1 MPIPRGDRLVATT
14 LWLALAFA
22 FSLAAFARAQASPML
37 ATGSSAD
44 SLLISGKQMLREG
57 SLDAMYAAKATFE
70 RTSTDTALAAWSH
83 YYIALAGYR
92 IADHLLAAGEE
103 NKGAAS
109 EHLKTTVNH
118 LQKATEINPQ
128 AAEAYALLASA
139 YGRQI
144 GLNPVKGM
152 VLGRRAEQAL
162 KKATQLAPDNPRV
175 VLCTA
180 IRDFNTPGM
189 FGGSKEKGLQGFQ
202 RAAELFAQEEPADPI
217 HPAWGHSRTYAW
229 LGLAYQDRGELSLAR
244 AAFEKALAINPDFSW
259 VKNMLLPELEKAVEK
274 HEQDRE

>member
-162 KKATQLAPDNPRV
+162 KKRRSSHPTIRASCYARPSATLIPPECLVAAKKRACKDSSAPPNFSPKKSQPIPSIPYGD
-175 VLCTA
+175 TA
-180 IRDFNTPGM
+180 APTL
-189 FGGSKEKGLQGFQ
+189 GS
-202 RAAELFAQEEPADPI
+202 A
-217 HPAWGHSRTYAW
+217 
-229 LGLAYQDRGELSLAR
+229 SLTKTEASYR
-244 AAFEKALAINPDFSW
+244 
-259 VKNMLLPELEKAVEK
+259 
-274 HEQDRE
+274 

>member
-1 MPIPRGDRLVATT
+1 MSRFL
-14 LWLALAFA
+14 LALAFV
-22 FSLAAFARAQASPML
+22 FSLAAPVRAQASPML

-44 SLLISGKQMLREG
+44 SLLVSGRQMLRVGENGG
-57 SLDAMYAAKATFE
+57 SLDAMYAAKAAFE
-70 RTSTDTALAAWSH
+70 RASVDTGLAAWGH
-83 YYIALAGYR
+83 YYIALADYR
-92 IADHLLAAGEE
+92 IADYLLAAGEE

-109 EHLKTTVNH
+109 EHLKATVEH
-118 LQKATEINPQ
+118 LQKATKIDPQ

-144 GLNPVKGM
+144 GLNPIKGM
-152 VLGRRAEQAL
+152 VLGRRAQKAL
-162 KKATQLAPDNPRV
+162 KKAAQLAPDNPRV

-202 RAAELFAQEEPADPI
+202 RAAELFAREEPSDPI
-217 HPAWGHSRTYAW
+217 QPAWGHSRTYAW
-229 LGLAYQDRGELSLAR
+229 LGLAYQDRGELALAR
-244 AAFEKALAINPDFSW
+244 AAFAKALAINPDFSW
-259 VKNMLLPELEKAVEK
+259 VKNVLLPELEKAVAK